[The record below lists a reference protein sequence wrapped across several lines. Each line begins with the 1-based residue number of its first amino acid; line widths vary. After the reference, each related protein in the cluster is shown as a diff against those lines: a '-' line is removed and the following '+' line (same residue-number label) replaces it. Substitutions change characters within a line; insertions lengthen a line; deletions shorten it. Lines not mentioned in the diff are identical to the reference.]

1 MKKNRLVSQ
10 KKVETENIL
19 ESITN
24 EFSSLGL
31 YSDDDEIFIEKFESE
46 NCRLTVFVVEDYY
59 FRINSTLVLTVIIQE
74 NVDKTTVDIISG
86 GGKTGLFGL
95 SYGAEKSAAKRI
107 VRLLKKIGFI
117 EQ

>member
-10 KKVETENIL
+10 EKVKTENIL
-19 ESITN
+19 ESIT
-24 EFSSLGL
+24 SLGL
-31 YSDDDEIFIEKFESE
+31 YSDNDEIFIEKFESE
-46 NCRLTVFVVEDYY
+46 NRRLTVFVAEDYY

-86 GGKTGLFGL
+86 GGKTGLFGF
-95 SYGAEKSAAKRI
+95 SYGAEKNAAKRI
-107 VRLLKKIGFI
+107 VRLLKNIGFT